1 MINLKYLIH
10 EVKPNIFAVEVKDD
24 YHLAMLFLRVQEFY
38 ESPNPRFR
46 GNHFSIWEFIEWYS
60 KEKGGSFTYASDWAG
75 FNIPYDVLRE
85 CYLNVIAIETPY
97 DAIMQEIFATITY
110 RKGEGPAY
118 IIGVPDTTG
127 HTFIHEVCHG
137 MYYVNEDYKQ
147 AADSVTNELLS
158 VSPQSYYA
166 FKKNLLGMGYTDSVV
181 DDEIQAYLSTNWE
194 NGNFG
199 SGVEKSI
206 KRKFHK
212 QYIKQLSKFIEII

>member
-85 CYLNVIAIETPY
+85 CYFNVIAIETPY
-97 DAIMQEIFATITY
+97 DAIMQEILATIAY
-110 RKGEGPAY
+110 RKGEGKAY
-118 IIGVPDTTG
+118 IIGVPDIHG
-127 HTFIHEVCHG
+127 ETFLHEVCHG
-137 MYYVNEDYKQ
+137 LYYTDSEYKET
-147 AADSVTNELLS
+147 ADKITGEILQT
-158 VSPQSYYA
+158 SPGSYYS
-166 FKKNLLGMGYTDSVV
+166 FKKNLLEMGYTDEVI

-194 NGNFG
+194 NRRFG
-199 SGVEKSI
+199 QEVDKSVR
-206 KRKFHK
+206 RKFHN
-212 QYIKQLSKFIEII
+212 QYTKKLEKYILDI

>member
-1 MINLKYLIH
+1 MEVKYKIH
-10 EVKPNIFAVEVKDD
+10 EVKENIFAVEVTDD
-24 YHLAMLFLRVQEFY
+24 YKLAMLFLRVQEFY

-46 GNHFSIWEFIEWYS
+46 GVHFSIWDFHEWYS
-60 KEKGGSFTYASDWAG
+60 KERGGSFTYTSDWAG
-75 FNIPYDVLRE
+75 FNIPYDVLSE
-85 CYLNVIAIETPY
+85 CYLNIIAIETPY
-97 DAIMQEIFATITY
+97 DAIMQEILATITY
-110 RKGEGPAY
+110 RKSEGPAY
-118 IIGVPDTTG
+118 IIGVPDITG
-127 HTFIHEVCHG
+127 HTFMHEVCHG

-199 SGVEKSI
+199 SGVEKSV